1 MWSDETKIEL
11 FGINSTRRVWRKKNA
26 EYNPKNT
33 IPPVKHGGGNLML
46 LGVSQLRGQD
56 DFTVSRGG

>member
-11 FGINSTRRVWRKKNA
+11 FGINSTRRVWRKKKD

-33 IPPVKHGGGNLML
+33 IPTLKHGGRNIILWGL
-46 LGVSQLRGQD
+46 LFCKGDRA
-56 DFTVSRGG
+56 TAPY